1 MAYFSTASASERRNL
16 TGKNRVWNFFPL
28 SNETHPANRRQPA
41 QARRKIHPTPMKTA
55 SGIPCWP
62 SRDPIGE
69 VGGLNLYGLGG
80 NSGVNG
86 LDVLGLAFA
95 DGSKFTKLQDFG
107 ATGLTYLDGTGGYTY
122 EIDGTVGNANHQ
134 IEVAVNRH
142 EELHISRLKAS
153 KQDHAIPYKQL
164 FCRHKRGESPK
175 YWFYSKEKGRLAKT
189 AWDLGGLIGRE
200 KIVRNLLWGRGTMVY
215 PMTNG
220 DEATEEEM
228 AHSKEINDLQHLV
241 YKTKMDGTVALDSA
255 GKKTRL
261 PGVGGAEFI
270 ITRIDQTLTPKRDAH
285 SARKGD
291 GTAMNNWA
299 EFLNAYINER
309 NEAANSH
316 EDFSWPITEIIYN
329 ELR

>member
-1 MAYFSTASASERRNL
+1 
-16 TGKNRVWNFFPL
+16 
-28 SNETHPANRRQPA
+28 
-41 QARRKIHPTPMKTA
+41 MKTA

-175 YWFYSKEKGRLAKT
+175 YWFYSEEKGRLAKT
-189 AWDLGGLIGRE
+189 AWDLGGPLG
-200 KIVRNLLWGRGTMVY
+200 
-215 PMTNG
+215 
-220 DEATEEEM
+220 
-228 AHSKEINDLQHLV
+228 
-241 YKTKMDGTVALDSA
+241 
-255 GKKTRL
+255 GKR
-261 PGVGGAEFI
+261 
-270 ITRIDQTLTPKRDAH
+270 
-285 SARKGD
+285 
-291 GTAMNNWA
+291 
-299 EFLNAYINER
+299 
-309 NEAANSH
+309 
-316 EDFSWPITEIIYN
+316 
-329 ELR
+329 